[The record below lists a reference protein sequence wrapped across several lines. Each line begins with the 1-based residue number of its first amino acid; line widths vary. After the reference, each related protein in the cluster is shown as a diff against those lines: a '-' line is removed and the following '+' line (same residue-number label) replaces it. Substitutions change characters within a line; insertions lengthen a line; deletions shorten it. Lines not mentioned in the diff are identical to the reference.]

1 MSYLHRIFQHKDT
14 GVQLRVMKEEDG
26 YYIVR
31 QIGINVSKVNK
42 KFILTDDWNVLQ
54 PAKL

>member
-1 MSYLHRIFQHKDT
+1 
-14 GVQLRVMKEEDG
+14 MKEEDG